1 VIEKE
6 YIKLEPYI
14 NIYTGVAL
22 QERGLVID
30 EKEQKREAILN
41 EFWNFLKEPA
51 NRQGLKQLIEQA
63 KRNVE

>member
-1 VIEKE
+1 MIEKE
-6 YIKLEPYI
+6 YAKLEPYI

-41 EFWNFLKEPA
+41 EFWNFLKNPD
-51 NRQGLKQLIEQA
+51 NRKGLRQLIEEA